1 MFRQAGNHCQHLV
14 AASLSLDTDFPSIG
28 KFWLCCLDFHQL
40 SFKRKAK
47 KKKLLFP
54 EMQVTRKIF
63 TRAATNFALLVF
75 LLVLFLLVCFLK
87 LKIYIL
93 IHIQL
98 CRWVSDFTGS
108 ISGNNT
114 TFFGWKEDVQ
124 FHRKTNDY
132 ADAYWDS
139 LFDNLRDVA
148 WEDIFK
154 VGAIAAAATEF
165 CELVVDV

>member
-1 MFRQAGNHCQHLV
+1 MPTFSSCILEPRHWF
-14 AASLSLDTDFPSIG
+14 SLHWEILIMLSRFPSTFLQTQG
-28 KFWLCCLDFHQL
+28 Q
-40 SFKRKAK
+40 

-63 TRAATNFALLVF
+63 TWAATNFALLVF

-98 CRWVSDFTGS
+98 CRWVSDFTCS

-114 TFFGWKEDVQ
+114 TFFSWKEDVH

-139 LFDNLRDVA
+139 LCDNLRDVA

>member
-1 MFRQAGNHCQHLV
+1 
-14 AASLSLDTDFPSIG
+14 
-28 KFWLCCLDFHQL
+28 
-40 SFKRKAK
+40 
-47 KKKLLFP
+47 
-54 EMQVTRKIF
+54 MQVTRKIF

-139 LFDNLRDVA
+139 LCDNLRDVA

>member
-1 MFRQAGNHCQHLV
+1 MPTFSSCILEPRHWF
-14 AASLSLDTDFPSIG
+14 SLHWEILIMLSQFPSTFLQTQG
-28 KFWLCCLDFHQL
+28 Q
-40 SFKRKAK
+40 K
-47 KKKLLFP
+47 KKKLVSRNVGDKKNLHPGSHQFCSFGIL
-54 EMQVTRKIF
+54 VVF
-63 TRAATNFALLVF
+63 VFAC
-75 LLVLFLLVCFLK
+75 CFLK

-98 CRWVSDFTGS
+98 CRWVSDFTCS

-114 TFFGWKEDVQ
+114 TFFGWKEDVH

-139 LFDNLRDVA
+139 LCDNLRDVA